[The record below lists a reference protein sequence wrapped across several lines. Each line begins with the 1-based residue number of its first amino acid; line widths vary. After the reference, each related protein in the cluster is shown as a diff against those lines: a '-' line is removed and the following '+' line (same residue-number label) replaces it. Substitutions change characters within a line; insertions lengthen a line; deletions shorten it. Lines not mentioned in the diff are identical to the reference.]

1 MIVSENITLNIKK
14 PFDNT
19 VIETALLKKGIEPL
33 RWSIVDIG
41 EDTLTLNVSYV
52 NEN

>member
-1 MIVSENITLNIKK
+1 MIVSENVKIILKK

-33 RWSIVDIG
+33 RWSIVAV
-41 EDTLTLNVSYV
+41 EENSLTLNVSYV
-52 NEN
+52 KEN